1 MDQWL
6 DSLSEDW
13 VSQPGSPRSDHLRR
27 SSSALSAASH
37 TSNASQSRIPRPKL
51 RAVSNL
57 APDRG
62 VPSQQASGS
71 SAIPACNKKILK
83 ERSSSR
89 LNSARNRNTESP
101 GAQKKPAGKQRAISA
116 TSSSIPQD
124 TIQHKTSRVSP
135 AKENEPGG
143 TPEWRRRVL
152 QGKVGAA
159 GPDLFGPI
167 GLESIFK
174 PPTVGRASKA
184 EGKQKRGKK
193 FQPAVIDDFPSSPPA
208 FPSDLGSVERSGGTE
223 RRRSSLLK
231 QMEMLEEVSEGDSR
245 NTLSEIDNRL
255 RTDNGERQ
263 RGDALRLISAG
274 AHEVDQN
281 EILSQVALPSRED
294 RQGSQIQDVNQSVDL
309 ARTPPTPPQS
319 TVNERETSGSPHA
332 NVPFG
337 TSVSSSS
344 RDHVGFPTDDWSS
357 HSLPDDLSTGTD
369 LYAANGGFV
378 NIRRGGYSSEGSFQR
393 RPLSPS
399 SLPDF
404 DAPELRSPS
413 PTGRPLSNRSRE
425 SSVRQGPVS
434 QPRSAPTTPR
444 RKRHTKSNSAEELQS
459 SGSPLK
465 LFDKYDTFTNER
477 LIRRISKFEQSLP
490 DSEADPTK
498 EVVHPNSLIQIVTD
512 SRIQKSPDTNKDVQT
527 EEPKPRVSSFGDGH
541 LDNHSFEV
549 HHHFTSNPT
558 SRRTSKTEA
567 RFQVNTVQ
575 LTNGKRPPESP
586 ARESRTKRRRTLQSS
601 DEKMN
606 EVSHRS
612 QLLETSAALHTKVDH
627 DRIVGPLGLS
637 STSIAGKKR
646 KDARYD
652 DHTKAADPKVLAL
665 RQILR
670 PRTATLNQRDISNI
684 SRGAPTRSSL
694 SDVPSSLDG
703 SNDGDQG
710 PAVDLDHETQ
720 ALAGELAT
728 FTLNVAQDM
737 THGDRKP
744 SVTTADFFNEAKE
757 IMKLIRNQGR
767 PSQSGSDIAEEP
779 EDDESQPRRSLYED
793 STIDQFS
800 RPPSRE
806 GGSLRRL
813 REPAVMDARVASH
826 LRKFEDTDDLGL
838 ALPSSAK
845 SMHINLSHDP
855 TISPGKDS
863 VDKHSNR
870 NSEVLSDPPNIR
882 IRPQAPGP
890 TEPLGTHQDT
900 EEHSGVA
907 STRVRSSG
915 SQSSS
920 GPSTNRSVPTGSS
933 RGSRSS
939 GTRAVIPPQVVSHL
953 LSDNVGGMTFDHK
966 RQAWIKRKASR
977 TSQGTDTHSRSG
989 SDTTENLFQGIPDL
1003 SVDEVHE
1010 QRQTRTS
1017 TTSIKTLG
1025 ARGMSGQIHDSDRI
1039 DIEVRDD
1046 SPRPRTRDSAGIE
1059 TVDQSSAPSKF
1070 SHSASSGPVPQT
1082 RATSWGEEVLVPHS
1096 VEKNILEHTENVRPK
1111 DDEHYE
1117 EVEHEISI
1125 LEGRASRTPRHA
1137 RGNQRNAR
1145 VVTVAFSSP
1154 LVDHIETGERDGDPA
1169 DSVDDDSDLDL
1180 ADSPVRHDAPSPSLS
1195 RTRNVAGFGK
1205 RSGHRGASRR
1215 ASIGFTRP
1223 MSRLDEN
1230 EELAFHRMSLG
1241 PSNSGMDLVIRTP
1254 LAASRSMLLSSVQ
1267 SSSISFQLSPLSE
1280 FTVHKDDQVAR
1291 RDIGQVV
1298 RHRGLLARH
1307 EVEGAHSL
1315 AVQELVKRLTD
1326 LEPYEPYWDYIRHVD
1341 LSGQNLSSLH
1351 MLDDFCGHIEDCNVS
1366 DNRLNQLDG
1375 APPSIRHLKARNNCL
1390 SDLTSWGH
1398 LSNLQ
1403 YLDVSSNELRSLF
1416 GLRSLVHLREL
1427 RADDNEIEGLEGISE
1442 LDGLIKVTLR
1452 NNRIAKVNFEACNL

>member
-13 VSQPGSPRSDHLRR
+13 VSQPGSPRSDDIRR
-27 SSSALSAASH
+27 SSSVPSAASP
-37 TSNASQSRIPRPKL
+37 TSNASQSRIPRPKP
-51 RAVSNL
+51 RAVSSL
-57 APDRG
+57 APHRS
-62 VPSQQASGS
+62 VLSRQASGC
-71 SAIPACNKKILK
+71 SATAGYNEKILK

-89 LNSARNRNTESP
+89 LNSARNRLTESP
-101 GAQKKPAGKQRAISA
+101 AAQKKPPAKQRVVSA
-116 TSSSIPQD
+116 TSSSVPQD

-135 AKENEPGG
+135 AKENEPGN

-152 QGKVGAA
+152 QGKVGTA

-167 GLESIFK
+167 GLESIFR

-208 FPSDLGSVERSGGTE
+208 FPSDLGPVERSGGTE

-245 NTLSEIDNRL
+245 NTLSEIENRF
-255 RTDNGERQ
+255 RKDNGEPQ
-263 RGDALRLISAG
+263 RGDALHRVSDG

-294 RQGSQIQDVNQSVDL
+294 RQGEQIPDANQPVDL
-309 ARTPPTPPQS
+309 ARTPPTPPHS
-319 TVNERETSGSPHA
+319 TANERETSGSPQA

-344 RDHVGFPTDDWSS
+344 RDNVGFPTDDWSS

-413 PTGRPLSNRSRE
+413 PTGRPLSIRSRKN
-425 SSVRQGPVS
+425 SIRQGPVS
-434 QPRSAPTTPR
+434 QPLSAPTTPR
-444 RKRHTKSNSAEELQS
+444 RKQHTKSNSAEEFQS

-465 LFDKYDTFTNER
+465 LFDKYDTFTNDR

-490 DSEADPTK
+490 ESEADLTK
-498 EVVHPNSLIQIVTD
+498 EVVDPDRLIQIATD
-512 SRIQKSPDTNKDVQT
+512 ARIQKSPNTKDVQT
-527 EEPKPRVSSFGDGH
+527 EEAKRRVSSFGDGH
-541 LDNHSFEV
+541 LDNHLFEV
-549 HHHFTSNPT
+549 HHYFTSNPT
-558 SRRTSKTEA
+558 SRRTSTTEA
-567 RFQVNTVQ
+567 RYQFNTVQ
-575 LTNGKRPPESP
+575 LANGKRLSESP
-586 ARESRTKRRRTLQSS
+586 ARGSRTKRRRTLQSS

-606 EVSHRS
+606 EIPHRS
-612 QLLETSAALHTKVDH
+612 RLVETSAALHTKVDH
-627 DRIVGPLGLS
+627 DHLMGPQGLS

-652 DHTKAADPKVLAL
+652 DHSKAADPKVLAL

-670 PRTATLNQRDISNI
+670 PRTATLNQRDIS
-684 SRGAPTRSSL
+684 RGAPTRPSL
-694 SDVPSSLDG
+694 SDVPSNLDG

-728 FTLNVAQDM
+728 FTLNMAQDM

-779 EDDESQPRRSLYED
+779 EDEESQPRRSVYED
-793 STIDQFS
+793 STIDQLS

-845 SMHINLSHDP
+845 SIHINLSHDP
-855 TISPGKDS
+855 TISPGKGS
-863 VDKHSNR
+863 VNNHSDR
-870 NSEVLSDPPNIR
+870 NSEILSDPPNIR
-882 IRPQAPGP
+882 IRPQASGP
-890 TEPLGTHQDT
+890 TESLGNHEDT
-900 EEHSGVA
+900 KEHSVVV

-953 LSDNVGGMTFDHK
+953 LSDNMGGMTFDHK
-966 RQAWIKRKASR
+966 KQAWIKRKVSR

-1003 SVDEVHE
+1003 SVDEVQE

-1025 ARGMSGQIHDSDRI
+1025 IKGLPGHAHNTDRI
-1039 DIEVRDD
+1039 DNEVRDE

-1070 SHSASSGPVPQT
+1070 SRFASSGPVPQT
-1082 RATSWGEEVLVPHS
+1082 RATSWGDEVLVPHI
-1096 VEKNILEHTENVRPK
+1096 VKTNILEHTENVRPK
-1111 DDEHYE
+1111 DDEHHE

-1125 LEGRASRTPRHA
+1125 LEGRASRTPRHTH
-1137 RGNQRNAR
+1137 GNQRNAR

-1154 LVDHIETGERDGDPA
+1154 LVDHIEARERDGDPP
-1169 DSVDDDSDLDL
+1169 DLNDDGSDLDL

-1195 RTRNVAGFGK
+1195 RTRNAAGFGK
-1205 RSGHRGASRR
+1205 RSGRRGVSRR

-1230 EELAFHRMSLG
+1230 EELTFHRMSLG
-1241 PSNSGMDLVIRTP
+1241 PSNSAMDL
-1254 LAASRSMLLSSVQ
+1254 
-1267 SSSISFQLSPLSE
+1267 
-1280 FTVHKDDQVAR
+1280 
-1291 RDIGQVV
+1291 
-1298 RHRGLLARH
+1298 
-1307 EVEGAHSL
+1307 
-1315 AVQELVKRLTD
+1315 
-1326 LEPYEPYWDYIRHVD
+1326 
-1341 LSGQNLSSLH
+1341 
-1351 MLDDFCGHIEDCNVS
+1351 
-1366 DNRLNQLDG
+1366 
-1375 APPSIRHLKARNNCL
+1375 
-1390 SDLTSWGH
+1390 
-1398 LSNLQ
+1398 
-1403 YLDVSSNELRSLF
+1403 
-1416 GLRSLVHLREL
+1416 
-1427 RADDNEIEGLEGISE
+1427 
-1442 LDGLIKVTLR
+1442 
-1452 NNRIAKVNFEACNL
+1452 